1 MASSIRRED
10 KHHAGERAQ
19 TLACSTGSK
28 ETGEDC
34 ISSCLSSQDRS
45 ALGSLRE
52 PRLTLSPGN
61 PEILFP
67 GPSQGP
73 HLEWRIPR
81 AQPAL
86 CSREGM
92 GASPWP
98 RTAPQAPTT
107 RDHWVFCSFLCSHQ
121 HPALCFSQFLA
132 SNASP
137 TGVTLLLVSFV
148 PQVGACF
155 TRNSPPYN

>member
-86 CSREGM
+86 CSRGKEWEHLHGH
-92 GASPWP
+92 G
-98 RTAPQAPTT
+98 
-107 RDHWVFCSFLCSHQ
+107 Q
-121 HPALCFSQFLA
+121 HPRLLPPGTTGVFVPFCALISTQHFVFHSSSRVMRAPLVSLCFWCPLFLK
-132 SNASP
+132 
-137 TGVTLLLVSFV
+137 
-148 PQVGACF
+148 
-155 TRNSPPYN
+155 